1 MNKELIST
9 AVARRLN
16 EVRERLNRFDPETFG
31 DAGFFLSSAKEV
43 LLAQPDRISSLTPF
57 SAPADWVSADTDCLT
72 SLRVLALHGPKTMPR
87 APHPSADEF
96 LNQLKIKTAAR
107 EPLFGLLT
115 ERYAWPLNFSFRA
128 EDDIREYLL
137 MRLMTHCRAR
147 IEKNSPAAVNTDDL
161 LLKLNLISVHA
172 SSTTDLRFLDALN
185 YYYELLPVNWH
196 PESQHAWLLISWFA
210 LYARA
215 LNSRV

>member
-1 MNKELIST
+1 MNKELLST

-16 EVRERLNRFDPETFG
+16 EVRERVNRFDPETFG
-31 DAGFFLSSAKEV
+31 DAGFFLTSVKE
-43 LLAQPDRISSLTPF
+43 LLLDHPNRASGLTPF
-57 SAPADWVSADTDCLT
+57 SPPAEWVAADTDCLT
-72 SLRVLALHGPKTMPR
+72 SLRVLALHGPKSMPR
-87 APHPSADEF
+87 AATPPAEDF
-96 LNQLKIKTAAR
+96 LNQLKAKSVAR
-107 EPLFGLLT
+107 EPLFSLLA
-115 ERYAWPLNFSFRA
+115 ERYAWPLNFSFA
-128 EDDIREYLL
+128 ADDEVREYLL
-137 MRLMTHCRAR
+137 MRLMTADRTR
-147 IEKNSPAAVNTDDL
+147 LENSSAGAVDADDL

-172 SSTTDLRFLDALN
+172 ATASDLRFLDALN